1 MEEYD
6 ENGIRFKWKWIL
18 QHCHSD
24 RFFIIFFFAF
34 VLIVTMLHKKRKVLV
49 LFPIACES
57 TRITRTEQFFMKNHN
72 VHEKYTFIGR
82 YRTVNEFCRLSG
94 GAINKW
100 QNTRT
105 CKNTLFSI
113 ALTLGAACKPR
124 AVLFSAQF
132 LLNMA
137 SCSDGDKGVMSP
149 SPVLN
154 YWNCIRLIWCKNVGY
169 STIKAEHNENGFNLL
184 NTHSSFYQ
192 QPTLLFTQ
200 NLIYDSWT
208 GPVHKRNLSTNRKAL
223 LWTRCKDMSE
233 YTSFWCRKLKKKENK
248 RWREDSLQLQSIQQC
263 STVNL
268 IAFPSFESALR
279 QRCMESA

>member
-1 MEEYD
+1 MCTCAISGRGGVISNVFVLLKIQEMEEYD

-57 TRITRTEQFFMKNHN
+57 TRITRTEKFFMKNHN

-105 CKNTLFSI
+105 CKNTLFPLLLPWGLLVSPERFSSQPNFCWI
-113 ALTLGAACKPR
+113 WPVALMG
-124 AVLFSAQF
+124 
-132 LLNMA
+132 
-137 SCSDGDKGVMSP
+137 
-149 SPVLN
+149 
-154 YWNCIRLIWCKNVGY
+154 IRG
-169 STIKAEHNENGFNLL
+169 
-184 NTHSSFYQ
+184 
-192 QPTLLFTQ
+192 
-200 NLIYDSWT
+200 
-208 GPVHKRNLSTNRKAL
+208 
-223 LWTRCKDMSE
+223 
-233 YTSFWCRKLKKKENK
+233 
-248 RWREDSLQLQSIQQC
+248 
-263 STVNL
+263 
-268 IAFPSFESALR
+268 
-279 QRCMESA
+279 